1 MDCAFNEDYYE
12 RGIEKGV
19 SGYSNYR
26 WIPELTIPL
35 CFRIIEIL
43 EIESDHKV
51 LDFGC
56 AKGYLVKGLRLLHRE
71 AYGVD
76 ISKYAIDQ
84 APSEIRPYLH
94 HLDEDGS
101 IPLPPREEEKKY
113 SCHPVY
119 EGYDAMIAKDVLE
132 HIPYEKVVSVLQEL
146 RKVGGNMLAVVPL
159 GENGKYNVPA
169 YENDVTHIIREP
181 LEWWRDIFQEA
192 KFRVWKAEYKMDH
205 IKSNWAQW
213 EKGNGFFVLG

>member
-43 EIESDHKV
+43 EIDSDHKV

-76 ISKYAIDQ
+76 ISDYAISQ
-84 APSEIRPYLH
+84 APAEVRSYLYH
-94 HLDEDGS
+94 MNDGDP
-101 IPLPPREEEKKY
+101 IPLPPQGLEY
-113 SCHPVY
+113 DS
-119 EGYDAMIAKDVLE
+119 YDAVIAKDVLE
-132 HIPYEKVVSVLQEL
+132 HIPYNKVVGVLQEL
-146 RKVGGNMLAVVPL
+146 RKVAGYMFVVVPL
-159 GENGKYNVPA
+159 GENGKYVVPA

-181 LEWWRDIFQEA
+181 LEWWKDIFKEA
-192 KFRVWKAEYKMDH
+192 KFTVWQAKYKMDH
-205 IKSNWAQW
+205 IKSNWAEW
-213 EKGNGFFVLG
+213 EKGNGFFVLS